1 MTADRERGQ
10 DAEYL
15 FGELAVRLF
24 MITRRDL
31 DRVLKAQ
38 AEARNA
44 GGNPSLGEVCEGL
57 ELLSPQQVEAV
68 LRAQE
73 IYDPN
78 SVETLYGR
86 LAVKN
91 RFVTQDD
98 LDLALKIQERTGRRL
113 RVGEVLVKK
122 SMISWEQHE
131 SVLRAQERILRGIEE
146 SRTQKRPSLKAPP
159 KA

>member
-1 MTADRERGQ
+1 MVMTVERDRGQ
-10 DAEYL
+10 DAEFL

-31 DRVLKAQ
+31 DRALKAQ
-38 AEARNA
+38 AEAREA
-44 GGNPSLGEVCEGL
+44 GATPSLGEVCEGL
-57 ELLSPQQVEAV
+57 ELLSAEQVQAV

-73 IYDPN
+73 IYDPA

-98 LDLALKIQERTGRRL
+98 LELALKIQERTGRRL

-122 SMISWEQHE
+122 SMITWEQHE
-131 SVLRAQERILRGIEE
+131 SILRGQERILRGIEE
-146 SRTQKRPSLKAPP
+146 SRAHPRPN
-159 KA
+159 

>member
-1 MTADRERGQ
+1 MTVDPERGQ
-10 DAEYL
+10 DAEFL

-31 DRVLKAQ
+31 DQVLKAQ
-38 AEARNA
+38 AEAREA

-57 ELLSPQQVEAV
+57 ELLSAEQVQAV
-68 LRAQE
+68 LRAQK
-73 IYDPN
+73 IYDPK

-91 RFVTQDD
+91 RFVSQEN
-98 LDLALKIQERTGRRL
+98 LEAALVIQERTGRRL

-122 SMISWEQHE
+122 SMITWEQHE
-131 SVLRAQERILRGIEE
+131 SILRAQERILRGIEE
-146 SRTQKRPSLKAPP
+146 SRAMTRSHLRTP
-159 KA
+159 KAD